1 MPIARL
7 IATFAL
13 MLGLAAS
20 VAAQPPMAGARAPL
34 DQAGKLAQYYENI
47 ASRTLA
53 RYYEESTYL
62 VKAKV
67 EMEPPPEIESGG
79 VDQADLPGETPQ
91 QLPGL
96 PFLPESMQPSPPPSA
111 EAGR

>member
-1 MPIARL
+1 MPGCI
-7 IATFAL
+7 ICFAMPTAYKIQTLVL
-13 MLGLAAS
+13 MLGLALPAS
-20 VAAQPPMAGARAPL
+20 AQPPMAGARAPQ

-53 RYYEESTYL
+53 RYYEEATYL

-67 EMEPPPEIESGG
+67 EMEPPPEIELGG
-79 VDQADLPGETPQ
+79 DDPSALPGEPPQ

-96 PFLPESMQPSPPPSA
+96 PF
-111 EAGR
+111 